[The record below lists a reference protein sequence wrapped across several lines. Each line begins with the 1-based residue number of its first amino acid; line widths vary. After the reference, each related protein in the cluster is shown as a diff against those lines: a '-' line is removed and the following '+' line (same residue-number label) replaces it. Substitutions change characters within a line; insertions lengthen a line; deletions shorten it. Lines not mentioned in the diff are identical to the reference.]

1 MRIARLVVI
10 AIVGLL
16 PACGGSRAPRECEE
30 RSESGRVQLE
40 DFAFRPSCFQAP
52 PDGVIRLVNTG
63 EAPHTFTVADADLDV
78 KLDPGASDEISFAN
92 VEPGSYAVTCTFHP
106 QMEANVTVSS

>member
-1 MRIARLVVI
+1 MLVIV
-10 AIVGLL
+10 IVGLL
-16 PACGGSRAPRECEE
+16 PACGGGGARRECEVQ
-30 RSESGRVQLE
+30 SESGRVQLE
-40 DFAFRPSCFQAP
+40 DFAFRPSCLQAP

-92 VEPGSYAVTCTFHP
+92 VDPGSYAVTCTFHP
-106 QMEANVTVSS
+106 QMEATVSVSS